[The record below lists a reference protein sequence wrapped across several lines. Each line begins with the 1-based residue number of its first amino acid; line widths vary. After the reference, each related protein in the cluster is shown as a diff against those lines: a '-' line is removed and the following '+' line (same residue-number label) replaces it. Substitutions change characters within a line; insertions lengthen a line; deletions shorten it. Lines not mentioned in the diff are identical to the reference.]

1 MAGNNPISQ
10 FEINRLIPMN
20 FLGYDISL
28 TNSAVSMIIA
38 VCAILYI
45 MWPRTLGSTNHVPS
59 KWQLFQEMFFGMVYK
74 MVADVMGL
82 NGKKFFPFIFTLF
95 LFILSVNMFGMM
107 PLPFAFTA
115 TSHIA
120 VTGVLAVMVL
130 CVVLITGILR
140 NGLHYFAH
148 FAPKGVPFV
157 MLILIVPIEII
168 SFLARPITLA
178 VRLCGNMAAGHI
190 VLKIFASFIVMLSG
204 AGILG
209 LAGILPFTV
218 LIALNALEFFVAFLQ
233 AYIFT
238 TLTCIYLSESV
249 VDSH

>member
-10 FEINRLIPMN
+10 FEINRIIPLN
-20 FLGYDISL
+20 IAGFDVSF
-28 TNSAVSMIIA
+28 TNSSLSMVLAVIFVLLVMF
-38 VCAILYI
+38 
-45 MWPRTLGSTNHVPS
+45 PRAGGSHNYVPS
-59 KWQLFQEMFFGMVYK
+59 KWQLFQEMLFGMVHK
-74 MVADVMGL
+74 MTTDVMGE
-82 NGKKFFPFIFTLF
+82 NGKKFFPFIFSLF
-95 LFILSVNMFGMM
+95 LFILSANMLGMM
-107 PLPFAFTA
+107 PTMFTA

-120 VTGVLAVMVL
+120 VTGVLALSVL
-130 CVVLITGILR
+130 CVVLLTGIMR

-148 FAPKGVPFV
+148 FAPKGVPLV
-157 MLILIVPIEII
+157 MLFLIVPIEII
-168 SFLARPITLA
+168 SFLARPVTLA

>member
-1 MAGNNPISQ
+1 
-10 FEINRLIPMN
+10 
-20 FLGYDISL
+20 
-28 TNSAVSMIIA
+28 
-38 VCAILYI
+38 
-45 MWPRTLGSTNHVPS
+45 MWPRSKGSTNHVPS

-74 MVADVMGL
+74 MVADVMGSE
-82 NGKKFFPFIFTLF
+82 GKKFFPFVFSLF
-95 LFILSVNMFGMM
+95 LFILSVNILGMM
-107 PLPFAFTA
+107 PTMFTA

-120 VTGVLAVMVL
+120 ITGVLSVLVL
-130 CVVLITGILR
+130 CVVLLTGIMR

>member
-10 FEINRLIPMN
+10 FEINRIIPLN
-20 FLGYDISL
+20 LGGFDVSF
-28 TNSAVSMIIA
+28 TNSALSMVIASII
-38 VCAILYI
+38 ILCI
-45 MWPRTLGSTNHVPS
+45 MWPRNKGSLSHLPS
-59 KWQLFQEMFFGMVYK
+59 KWQILQEMFFGMVYK
-74 MVADVMGL
+74 MSTDVMGKE
-82 NGKKFFPFIFTLF
+82 GKKFFPFIFSLF
-95 LFILSVNMFGMM
+95 LFILSVNILGMM
-107 PLPFAFTA
+107 PTMFTA

-120 VTGVLAVMVL
+120 ITGVLSILVL
-130 CVVLITGILR
+130 CVVLLTGIMR

-168 SFLARPITLA
+168 SFLARPVTLA

>member
-1 MAGNNPISQ
+1 
-10 FEINRLIPMN
+10 
-20 FLGYDISL
+20 
-28 TNSAVSMIIA
+28 
-38 VCAILYI
+38 
-45 MWPRTLGSTNHVPS
+45 
-59 KWQLFQEMFFGMVYK
+59 MVNK
-74 MVADVMGL
+74 IVLDVI
-82 NGKKFFPFIFTLF
+82 GKEGRKFFPLIFSLF
-95 LFILSVNMFGMM
+95 LFILSLNVLGMM
-107 PLPFAFTA
+107 PGMFTV

-120 VTGVLAVMVL
+120 VTGVLAALVF
-130 CVVLITGILR
+130 VVILATGIMR

-148 FAPKGVPFV
+148 FAPKGVPLV

-178 VRLCGNMAAGHI
+178 IRLCGNMAAGHI
-190 VLKIFASFIVMLSG
+190 ILKIFASFIVMLGG
-204 AGILG
+204 AGILA
-209 LAGILPFTV
+209 LAGILPFSI

>member
-1 MAGNNPISQ
+1 MSGHSPISQ
-10 FEINRLIPMN
+10 FEIQRWKTLDL
-20 FLGYDISL
+20 FGFDVSF
-28 TNSAVSMIIA
+28 TNSSFSMIIA
-38 VCAILYI
+38 SILI
-45 MWPRTLGSTNHVPS
+45 MCVMWPRSNGSKNHLPS
-59 KWQLFQEMFFGMVYK
+59 KWQLLQEMFFDMVNK
-74 MVADVMGL
+74 MVIDVMGKE
-82 NGKKFFPFIFTLF
+82 GKKFFPLIFSLF
-95 LFILSVNMFGMM
+95 LFILSLNVLGMM
-107 PLPFAFTA
+107 PGMFTA

-120 VTGVLAVMVL
+120 VTGVLSVL
-130 CVVLITGILR
+130 VLLVVLLTGIMR

-148 FAPKGVPFV
+148 FAPKGVPLV
-157 MLILIVPIEII
+157 MLVLIVPIEII

-190 VLKIFASFIVMLSG
+190 VLKIFASFIVMLGG

>member
-1 MAGNNPISQ
+1 MIVATI
-10 FEINRLIPMN
+10 
-20 FLGYDISL
+20 
-28 TNSAVSMIIA
+28 AIIA
-38 VCAILYI
+38 V
-45 MWPRTLGSTNHVPS
+45 MWPHSSGSKNHVPS
-59 KWQLFQEMFFGMVYK
+59 KWQLFQEMLFGIVNK
-74 MVADVMGL
+74 MVLDIMGQE
-82 NGKKFFPFIFTLF
+82 GKKFFPLVFSLF
-95 LFILSVNMFGMM
+95 LFILSTNMLGMM
-107 PLPFAFTA
+107 PGMFTA

-120 VTGVLAVMVL
+120 VTGVLSLLVF
-130 CVVLITGILR
+130 VVILSTGIMR

-148 FAPKGVPFV
+148 FAPKGMPAI

-178 VRLCGNMAAGHI
+178 IRLCGNMAAGHI
-190 VLKIFASFIVMLSG
+190 VLKIFASFIVTLGG
-204 AGILG
+204 AGV
-209 LAGILPFTV
+209 LALVGILPFTM

>member
-10 FEINRLIPMN
+10 FEINRLIPLEIAG
-20 FLGYDISL
+20 FDVSF
-28 TNSAVSMIIA
+28 TNSALSMVLASAIILF
-38 VCAILYI
+38 V
-45 MWPRTLGSTNHVPS
+45 MWPRSSKTEKYVPS
-59 KWQLFQEMFFGMVYK
+59 KWQLFQEMFFGMVHK
-74 MVADVMGL
+74 MTTDVMGN

-95 LFILSVNMFGMM
+95 LFILSVNVLGMM
-107 PLPFAFTA
+107 PTMFTA

-120 VTGVLAVMVL
+120 VTGVLSLLVL
-130 CVVLITGILR
+130 LVVLVTGIAR

-148 FAPKGVPFV
+148 FAPKGVPLV
-157 MLILIVPIEII
+157 MLFLIVPIEII

-190 VLKIFASFIVMLSG
+190 VLKIFASFIVMLGG

-249 VDSH
+249 ADSH

>member
-1 MAGNNPISQ
+1 MSGHSPISQ
-10 FEINRLIPMN
+10 FEIKRLIPID
-20 FLGYDISL
+20 FVGLDASF
-28 TNSAVSMIIA
+28 TNSSLAMFLAV
-38 VCAILYI
+38 ILI
-45 MWPRTLGSTNHVPS
+45 SCVMWPRCDGSKNHVPS
-59 KWQLFQEMFFGMVYK
+59 KWQLFQEMFFSMVNK
-74 MVADVMGL
+74 MVIDVMGKE
-82 NGKKFFPFIFTLF
+82 GKQFFPLIFSLF
-95 LFILSVNMFGMM
+95 LFVLSVNVLGMM
-107 PLPFAFTA
+107 PGMFTA

-120 VTGVLAVMVL
+120 VTGVLSVL
-130 CVVLITGILR
+130 VFLVVLLTGIMR

-157 MLILIVPIEII
+157 MLLLIVPIEII

-190 VLKIFASFIVMLSG
+190 VLKIFASFIVMLGG